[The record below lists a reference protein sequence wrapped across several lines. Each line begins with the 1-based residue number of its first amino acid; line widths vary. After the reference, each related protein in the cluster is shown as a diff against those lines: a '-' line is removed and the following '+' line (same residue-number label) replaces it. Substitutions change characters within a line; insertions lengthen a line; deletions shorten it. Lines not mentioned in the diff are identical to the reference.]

1 MTRLPRA
8 RWRPSVG
15 SALLALAVAALLV
28 PLSGLWVLRLYESA
42 LIRQT
47 ESELIAQSAVIAA
60 VYRTG
65 WLAAGGHL
73 DGRERMHTS
82 GFDGPGF
89 DTSWTP
95 RFAALDLAADPI
107 LPPPPDPVPAPPP
120 ADPVSAAAGAALGGV
135 LREAQRTTLAGIRVL
150 DRTGVV
156 VAATGDPPASAPV
169 SMVHQDEVARAL
181 AGEPVSVLRLRAKG
195 PAVSGLAAVFDRPS
209 ALRVFVA
216 TPVLEGDRVIG
227 AVLLSRTPRALSETL
242 YGKRWHLVGLAVVVL
257 GSVAVL
263 VALGAAAI
271 ARPLRA
277 VTRRAIR
284 IAEGGGETLAAP
296 PPPSLIPPVRE
307 VEELSAALAR
317 MAVTLERR
325 ADYIRDFAAHVSH
338 EFKTPLAAISGT
350 VELLRDHL
358 DEMPAPD
365 RERFLSNL
373 DADARRLSHLVRRL
387 LDLARA
393 DVMAAGPGVMGAEA
407 LDPAPLLRRL
417 AGRYGAAGLTVDL
430 DITPGCR
437 LPMGEEALE
446 TVLVNLFDNARQH
459 AGPAARV
466 TVTLRREGGDM
477 VLTVADDGPGVSA
490 ANAGRLFDPFFTTAR
505 GRGGTGLGLS
515 IVRSLAAAHGG
526 AVAAVPSPS
535 GGIFVIRLPLPPAFR
550 TMGAG

>member
-1 MTRLPRA
+1 MTRPPRV

-73 DGRERMHTS
+73 DGSERTADDRGLRPP
-82 GFDGPGF
+82 GFDGP
-89 DTSWTP
+89 WTP

-107 LPPPPDPVPAPPP
+107 LPPPPAPVPAPAP

-135 LREAQRTTLAGIRVL
+135 LREAQKTTLAGMRVL

-156 VAATGDPPASAPV
+156 VAATGDPAAPV
-169 SMVHQDEVARAL
+169 SMAHQEEVARAL
-181 AGEPVSVLRLRAKG
+181 AGEPVSALRLRAKG

-242 YGKRWHLVGLAVVVL
+242 YGKRWHLAGLAAVVL

-325 ADYIRDFAAHVSH
+325 AEYIRDFAAHVSH

-393 DVMAAGPGVMGAEA
+393 DVMASGSAAVGAEA

-430 DITPGCR
+430 DIPPDCR

-466 TVTLRREGGDM
+466 TVTLRREGGDA

-505 GRGGTGLGLS
+505 GRGGTGLGLA
-515 IVRSLAAAHGG
+515 IVRSLTAAHGG
-526 AVAAVPSPS
+526 TAAAVPSPS
-535 GGIFVIRLPLPPAFR
+535 GGVFVIRLPLPSAFR
-550 TMGAG
+550 ATNAG